1 MAAARRYNSTVG
13 PRRPVQALVR
23 WPMRTTRNL
32 TEREVKMNPIDS
44 FIVMINTM
52 IGPMLHTGSSAISD
66 LALTLGLF

>member
-1 MAAARRYNSTVG
+1 
-13 PRRPVQALVR
+13 
-23 WPMRTTRNL
+23 
-32 TEREVKMNPIDS
+32 MNPIDS